1 MMSGSEER
9 FTPRA
14 DLITFEVLRHR
25 LWQINDE
32 QGRSIINVSGS
43 PVASEVNDFNV
54 GLADAQGNLI
64 CLGPYN
70 LFHVSSN
77 GLMIRNALKVLGEK
91 HIGEGDVYICNDPW
105 MGAVHHSDVCFI
117 APVHYRG
124 ELVAWASSTIHQVD
138 IGGTARG
145 SWNPLAR
152 DTFQEAPRYRFLKV
166 VRGGEVQPEVVE
178 TYLTNSRM
186 PHLLEL
192 DLRAQIAAANVA
204 KERLGLLFSKYGMDT
219 VRTVMAD
226 MLSYTEYL
234 LRRKLRGI
242 PDGRWYAEDYLD
254 HSGHQDKIH
263 AIRLNLRKQDTSLQ
277 FDFTGTDPQS
287 DGPINSTFG
296 GLLGGLFTA
305 LATFI
310 CNDIPWNDG
319 ALRPIQI
326 ISEPGTINNAAFPAP
341 CGMGT
346 ISGCLHTGDACSSA
360 IAKMLSC
367 SQTWRKNLM
376 AVWNGSAFVF
386 NVFGKNQ
393 YGEPFGTM
401 MVNSHM
407 GGGGARYFA
416 DGHDNSGSLSVPRA
430 SVTNVESAEAIYP
443 ILYLFRRRATD
454 SGGAGR
460 FRGGV
465 SGENAITPYQTER
478 IDFVVSTLG
487 SNQSNSAGIGGGYPG
502 GGAQPLLKRGTE
514 IIDRMAAGFIPSR
527 WEDLPGEE
535 VVLPAKEFF
544 TLLPGDV
551 FNGVPHGGGGFGDP
565 LERDPERVQEDVLQG
580 LVSFDYAL
588 RTYGVVL
595 DPVTTN
601 VRTTET
607 HARRDEIRRERLAAG
622 GRGPTFRPVPEGW
635 RELRASGVR
644 LGETLRVRNGEILCA
659 RCEEKIASFG
669 SNPKK
674 GTLQVRR
681 NLGQIS
687 PWIARR
693 WAGVSPDFL
702 FVEYVCPGCGYLID
716 AAQRRVGEI
725 EPWDDY
731 RLADPGGG

>member
-1 MMSGSEER
+1 
-9 FTPRA
+9 
-14 DLITFEVLRHR
+14 
-25 LWQINDE
+25 
-32 QGRSIINVSGS
+32 
-43 PVASEVNDFNV
+43 
-54 GLADAQGNLI
+54 
-64 CLGPYN
+64 
-70 LFHVSSN
+70 
-77 GLMIRNALKVLGEK
+77 
-91 HIGEGDVYICNDPW
+91 
-105 MGAVHHSDVCFI
+105 
-117 APVHYRG
+117 
-124 ELVAWASSTIHQVD
+124 
-138 IGGTARG
+138 
-145 SWNPLAR
+145 
-152 DTFQEAPRYRFLKV
+152 
-166 VRGGEVQPEVVE
+166 
-178 TYLTNSRM
+178 
-186 PHLLEL
+186 
-192 DLRAQIAAANVA
+192 
-204 KERLGLLFSKYGMDT
+204 
-219 VRTVMAD
+219 
-226 MLSYTEYL
+226 
-234 LRRKLRGI
+234 
-242 PDGRWYAEDYLD
+242 
-254 HSGHQDKIH
+254 
-263 AIRLNLRKQDTSLQ
+263 
-277 FDFTGTDPQS
+277 
-287 DGPINSTFG
+287 
-296 GLLGGLFTA
+296 
-305 LATFI
+305 
-310 CNDIPWNDG
+310 
-319 ALRPIQI
+319 
-326 ISEPGTINNAAFPAP
+326 
-341 CGMGT
+341 
-346 ISGCLHTGDACSSA
+346 
-360 IAKMLSC
+360 MLSC
-367 SQTWRKNLM
+367 SQTWRKNMM
-376 AVWNGSAFVF
+376 AVWDGSAFVF

-443 ILYLFRRRATD
+443 ILYLFRRRAVD

-465 SGENAITPYQTER
+465 SGENAITPYGTER

-514 IIDRMAAGFIPSR
+514 IIDRMAAGFVPSR

-535 VVLPAKEFF
+535 IVLPAKEFF

-588 RTYGVVL
+588 RIYGVVL
-595 DPVTTN
+595 DPVTTK

-607 HARRDEIRRERLAAG
+607 DVRRDEIRRERLAAG
-622 GRGPTFRPVPEGW
+622 GRGPTFRLVQEGW

-644 LGETLRVRNGEILCA
+644 LGETLRVRNGEIFCA
-659 RCEEKIASFG
+659 RCEEKIASSG

-702 FVEYVCPGCGYLID
+702 FVEYACPGCGYLID
-716 AAQRRVGEI
+716 AAQRRVGES

-731 RLADPGGG
+731 RLADLKLPQSTHPCGPE